1 VFDIK
6 KKSQRSRGFT
16 EKKNKNKNSV
26 FLRVSPPCPSVVLFV
41 LLTAPVFLYPQTAER
56 IERLLETS
64 AVSYEDA
71 ASFVLEA
78 ADLLDAPTPAE
89 ALSYAV
95 DRGWLPRGG
104 AVSGRARLDGVSL
117 LIMRSFNIRGGLF
130 YSAARNSHYAY
141 RELVYLNVIQG
152 RNDPAMA
159 VSGDL
164 LLFMI
169 NRVLSYKE
177 ANQL

>member
-1 VFDIK
+1 MKMK
-6 KKSQRSRGFT
+6 KVT
-16 EKKNKNKNSV
+16 V
-26 FLRVSPPCPSVVLFV
+26 TILLLFL
-41 LLTAPVFLYPQTAER
+41 LLPVFLHAQTAER
-56 IERLLETS
+56 IERLLQSS
-64 AVSYEDA
+64 AVTYEDA

-78 ADLLDAPTPAE
+78 ADVFTAPTPAE

-95 DRGWLPRGG
+95 EQGWLPRGG
-104 AVSGRARLDGVSL
+104 AVGGNARLDRVSL

-130 YSAARNSHYAY
+130 YSIARNPHYAY